1 MGLFDKKA
9 VSPEVAE
16 CDRQIAAI
24 ADRRNNIIYS
34 VGQQFLSTTSAAQVK
49 GTPYEA
55 MLTEYEQLA
64 AQEAALEKRKLAAQ
78 GLRKCENC
86 GNILVLDSM
95 FCNMCGQKFEK
106 YINEETLIQE
116 QPGAPICPQCGSE
129 CVPGAVFCR
138 SCGFR
143 LGS

>member
-34 VGQQFLSTTSAAQVK
+34 VGRQFLSTTSVAQVQ

-55 MLTEYEQLA
+55 MITEYEQLA

-106 YINEETLIQE
+106 YISDETLVQV
-116 QPGAPICPQCGSE
+116 QPGAPICPQCKAE